1 MFKFVSKLKGYD
13 SKKKAIEYWIKN
25 AQAEFFAKEIFFLE
39 NNVNVDGS
47 KIVPALVLNLNLFLD
62 QNGILRSR
70 GRISKCLYFN
80 YDVHN
85 PVLLPREHKF
95 TSILINY

>member
-1 MFKFVSKLKGYD
+1 MLKLNFLPKRF
-13 SKKKAIEYWIKN
+13 S
-25 AQAEFFAKEIFFLE
+25 FLE
-39 NNVNVDGS
+39 NNANVDGS

-62 QNGILRSR
+62 QNGISRSR

-95 TSILINY
+95 TSLLINYTHLKVQHLGIGSLLL